1 MMNEGGKEQ
10 SMLPQ
15 MLVAFA
21 LVFAAAPVQAQSDAD
36 TWRSGIRVH
45 RLGAREGEAIRVHG
59 ATHLADIP
67 THGRADAFQPSLI
80 RVQRLH
86 REPGETQIRV
96 HGRDAFR
103 PSRIPVH
110 GLANP

>member
-1 MMNEGGKEQ
+1 
-10 SMLPQ
+10 MLPR

-21 LVFAAAPVQAQSDAD
+21 LVFVASPVQAQSDAVK
-36 TWRSGIRVH
+36 WRSGIRVH
-45 RLGAREGEAIRVHG
+45 RLGDRDGEAIRVHG

-67 THGRADAFQPSLI
+67 THGLADDFQPSRI
-80 RVQRLH
+80 RVLRLH

-96 HGRDAFR
+96 NGLRDDFR